1 MYQGWRVQRERIMN
15 ISQMKQELWA
25 DFGGC
30 RQSLN
35 ASMGRRVEKEKKIQR
50 AVGDKEIKWEKNKR
64 VKQLDTKGNKRKDRK
79 DQ

>member
-1 MYQGWRVQRERIMN
+1 MYQGWRVQRERIMD

-30 RQSLN
+30 RYILN

-64 VKQLDTKGNKRKDRK
+64 VKQLDTKGNKSKDRK
-79 DQ
+79 EQ

>member
-35 ASMGRRVEKEKKIQR
+35 ASMGRRVEKEKKNTKSCRRQR
-50 AVGDKEIKWEKNKR
+50 DKMGKK
-64 VKQLDTKGNKRKDRK
+64 
-79 DQ
+79 